1 MPTKKDTNTKKSR
14 FVSIIDFGNIADA
27 LFPPGDLTYKC
38 YLLMMSLSVF
48 RYQSQYI
55 MVVQLVVR

>member
-14 FVSIIDFGNIADA
+14 FVSIIDFGNKVAA
-27 LFPPGDLTYKC
+27 LFPPDGLALK
-38 YLLMMSLSVF
+38 LPLMVSLSVF